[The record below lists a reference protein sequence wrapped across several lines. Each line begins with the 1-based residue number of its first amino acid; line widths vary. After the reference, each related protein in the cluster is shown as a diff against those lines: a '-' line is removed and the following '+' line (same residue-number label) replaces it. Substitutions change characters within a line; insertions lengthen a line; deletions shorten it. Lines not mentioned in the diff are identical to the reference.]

1 MLFTKFI
8 FLIFVWITE
17 GSNWFLWQWV
27 RQMCVTVFDK
37 RHCTSRDVQSQHL
50 REWNQRTDF
59 DERKLLDTNKH
70 SCLHIENLKS
80 CPRRYKLTVLF
91 FLNSKVDLFM
101 FSVMDIL
108 IHLEDDQCSS
118 CFLKFAE
125 CFSTCEH
132 QTQLCVECVKER
144 KGCGN
149 EDCPWDRASVRVGQ
163 WFQSISGGNSLWF
176 QLNCSFTQFL

>member
-1 MLFTKFI
+1 MHFRPLWSTHQFMLFTKFI

-80 CPRRYKLTVLF
+80 CPRRYKLIVLF
-91 FLNSKVDLFM
+91 FFKFKSRFIYVFSDGYFNSSRGWSMLELFFEICWM
-101 FSVMDIL
+101 L
-108 IHLEDDQCSS
+108 
-118 CFLKFAE
+118 
-125 CFSTCEH
+125 
-132 QTQLCVECVKER
+132 
-144 KGCGN
+144 
-149 EDCPWDRASVRVGQ
+149 
-163 WFQSISGGNSLWF
+163 
-176 QLNCSFTQFL
+176 